1 MKTLLM
7 RIVVCLSPV
16 VIIGCVTNEPP
27 LGEHVARLKSE
38 QVYNPNAS
46 QENLG
51 VVPTGTGERMEG
63 AYQAYT
69 GKGDNDLSG
78 SDSQF
83 IGGFSN

>member
-1 MKTLLM
+1 MKILLA
-7 RIVVCLSPV
+7 RIVVCLSAFTTL
-16 VIIGCVTNEPP
+16 GCVTNEPP

-38 QVYNPNAS
+38 QIYNPNAS

-51 VVPTGTGERMEG
+51 IVPTGTGERMEG

-69 GKGDNDLSG
+69 GKSESDLSG
-78 SDSQF
+78 TDSQF